1 MKNETSVPLTDS
13 EQQRQPYR
21 CREHP
26 LLLESSPS
34 FTTRWPCVS
43 FSTLLLASAA
53 VKPRLPPSFS
63 TTTSSSSSSSL
74 YFHSFLPSRCAEPQ
88 TVLQLRAARCEDG
101 RRLVCSQAGPTVA
114 VRAHSCPHGAAGA
127 DADCVELQ
135 HPRLRGRKRKRR
147 VKRAGEEGPGR
158 GQQSR
163 WQPLFPARGQ
173 AAAASPSAW
182 ERGVSPHTAA
192 GKTEALPMYSYRI
205 PREKRLSRRGWMGL
219 AGRSNIS
226 THTAG
231 PKWVF
236 ELLSVE
242 QRLSR
247 KEMIG
252 CQMQSE
258 PFFFYSTSAGRLA
271 SSAGC
276 SLWSGATLHRLNVRL
291 NERTRVQ
298 TWVWNAKAEYEIWS
312 QPAHTLLSPVWNN
325 STEG

>member
-1 MKNETSVPLTDS
+1 MKSETSVPLTDS

-63 TTTSSSSSSSL
+63 TTTATSSSSSSL

-173 AAAASPSAW
+173 AAAASPCAW

-205 PREKRLSRRGWMGL
+205 PREKKTVSPGMNGVGRQVKHLHAHGRAQMSVWIVVSR
-219 AGRSNIS
+219 
-226 THTAG
+226 
-231 PKWVF
+231 
-236 ELLSVE
+236 
-242 QRLSR
+242 
-247 KEMIG
+247 
-252 CQMQSE
+252 
-258 PFFFYSTSAGRLA
+258 
-271 SSAGC
+271 
-276 SLWSGATLHRLNVRL
+276 
-291 NERTRVQ
+291 
-298 TWVWNAKAEYEIWS
+298 AKAVS
-312 QPAHTLLSPVWNN
+312 QGNDRMSDAKRALFFLFYQCWETGILDARFGLEPHCTVWT
-325 STEG
+325 SV

>member
-101 RRLVCSQAGPTVA
+101 RRLVCSQAGPTVP

-147 VKRAGEEGPGR
+147 VKCAGEEGPGR

-192 GKTEALPMYSYRI
+192 GKTEELPMYSYRI
-205 PREKRLSRRGWMGL
+205 PREKKTVSPGMNGVGRQVKHLHAHGRAQMSVWIVVSRAKAVSQGNDRMSDFFLLYQCWETGILGWML
-219 AGRSNIS
+219 ALVWS
-226 THTAG
+226 HTA
-231 PKWVF
+231 PFERPFKWTHSCPD
-236 ELLSVE
+236 LS
-242 QRLSR
+242 L
-247 KEMIG
+247 K
-252 CQMQSE
+252 CQS
-258 PFFFYSTSAGRLA
+258 
-271 SSAGC
+271 
-276 SLWSGATLHRLNVRL
+276 
-291 NERTRVQ
+291 
-298 TWVWNAKAEYEIWS
+298 WVWNLESARTHA
-312 QPAHTLLSPVWNN
+312 ALSSV
-325 STEG
+325 E

>member
-1 MKNETSVPLTDS
+1 MKSETSVPLTDS

-63 TTTSSSSSSSL
+63 TTTATSSSSSSL

-173 AAAASPSAW
+173 AAAASPCAW

-205 PREKRLSRRGWMGL
+205 PREKKTVSPGMNGVGRQVKHLHAHGRAQMSVWIVVSRAKAVSQGNDRMSDAKRAL
-219 AGRSNIS
+219 
-226 THTAG
+226 
-231 PKWVF
+231 
-236 ELLSVE
+236 
-242 QRLSR
+242 
-247 KEMIG
+247 
-252 CQMQSE
+252 
-258 PFFFYSTSAGRLA
+258 FFYSTSAGRLA
-271 SSAGC
+271 SWMLALVWSHTAPFERPFKWTHSC
-276 SLWSGATLHRLNVRL
+276 PDLSLKCQS
-291 NERTRVQ
+291 
-298 TWVWNAKAEYEIWS
+298 WVWNLESARTHA
-312 QPAHTLLSPVWNN
+312 ALSSV
-325 STEG
+325 E

>member
-1 MKNETSVPLTDS
+1 MRLQFLSRTVNSRDSRTDAGS
-13 EQQRQPYR
+13 ILCCWKAHRV
-21 CREHP
+21 
-26 LLLESSPS
+26 SPHGG
-34 FTTRWPCVS
+34 PVS
-43 FSTLLLASAA
+43 PSTLLLASAA

-205 PREKRLSRRGWMGL
+205 PREKKTVSPGMNGVGRQVKHLHAHGRAQMSVWIVVSRAKAVSQGNDRMADAKRALFFLLYQCWETGILGWML
-219 AGRSNIS
+219 ALVWS
-226 THTAG
+226 HTA
-231 PKWVF
+231 PFERPFKWTHSCPD
-236 ELLSVE
+236 LS
-242 QRLSR
+242 L
-247 KEMIG
+247 K
-252 CQMQSE
+252 CQS
-258 PFFFYSTSAGRLA
+258 
-271 SSAGC
+271 
-276 SLWSGATLHRLNVRL
+276 
-291 NERTRVQ
+291 
-298 TWVWNAKAEYEIWS
+298 WVWNLESARTHA
-312 QPAHTLLSPVWNN
+312 ALSSV
-325 STEG
+325 E

>member
-205 PREKRLSRRGWMGL
+205 PREKKTVSPGMNGVARQVKHLHAHGRAQMSVWIVVSRAKAVSQGNDRMSDAKRALFFLLYQCWETGILGWML
-219 AGRSNIS
+219 ALVWS
-226 THTAG
+226 HTA
-231 PKWVF
+231 PFERPFKWTHSCPD
-236 ELLSVE
+236 LS
-242 QRLSR
+242 L
-247 KEMIG
+247 K
-252 CQMQSE
+252 CQS
-258 PFFFYSTSAGRLA
+258 
-271 SSAGC
+271 
-276 SLWSGATLHRLNVRL
+276 
-291 NERTRVQ
+291 
-298 TWVWNAKAEYEIWS
+298 WVWNLESARTHA
-312 QPAHTLLSPVWNN
+312 ALSSV
-325 STEG
+325 E

>member
-1 MKNETSVPLTDS
+1 MKNETSVPLTES

-63 TTTSSSSSSSL
+63 TTTATSSSSSSSSL

-88 TVLQLRAARCEDG
+88 TVLQLLAARCEDG

-192 GKTEALPMYSYRI
+192 GKTQALPMYSYRI
-205 PREKRLSRRGWMGL
+205 PREKKTVSPGMNGV
-219 AGRSNIS
+219 GRQVK
-226 THTAG
+226 HLHAHG
-231 PKWVF
+231 RAQM
-236 ELLSVE
+236 SV
-242 QRLSR
+242 
-247 KEMIG
+247 
-252 CQMQSE
+252 
-258 PFFFYSTSAGRLA
+258 
-271 SSAGC
+271 
-276 SLWSGATLHRLNVRL
+276 
-291 NERTRVQ
+291 
-298 TWVWNAKAEYEIWS
+298 
-312 QPAHTLLSPVWNN
+312 
-325 STEG
+325 